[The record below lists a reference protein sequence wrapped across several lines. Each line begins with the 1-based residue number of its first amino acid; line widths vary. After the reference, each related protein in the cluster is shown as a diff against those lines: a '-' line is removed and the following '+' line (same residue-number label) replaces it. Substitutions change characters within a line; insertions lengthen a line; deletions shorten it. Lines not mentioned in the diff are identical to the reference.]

1 MSRLEKLKDKILRL
15 PRNFTYDELVIL
27 LNGYGYARQE
37 RGRTSGSAVMFY
49 NQRSGD
55 KIMIHKPHPEKEVK
69 LYILKLVIEKLDIKK
84 SAS

>member
-15 PRNFTYDELVIL
+15 PRNFTFDELVIL
-27 LNGYGYARQE
+27 LKGYGYAKHE

-69 LYILKLVIEKLDIKK
+69 IYVLRLVIEKLHIKK
-84 SAS
+84 VQS